1 MATSNIPT
9 PKTLNINDKSA
20 AVLWKAWRKTWNRF
34 EIATGIDEASDKKIV
49 CTLLSVIGD
58 DAVKVYDAFQY
69 SAGENQLDDV
79 LRKFEEHCNP
89 RQNIIFERYK
99 FKCRNQEAG
108 ESGAQYMTE
117 LRHAADNCDFGGIT
131 TSQII
136 RDRFVH
142 GLRERLLREKDL
154 TLERSYEMV
163 QAAEATAV
171 QTRIMQV
178 IKRCVL
184 YKPQTDFV
192 DVFKFIRTKLR
203 QRETAVWLASTA
215 RMTMVPEA
223 AQPMARSVGNVE
235 KKSFTKQMPQ

>member
-1 MATSNIPT
+1 M
-9 PKTLNINDKSA
+9 
-20 AVLWKAWRKTWNRF
+20 
-34 EIATGIDEASDKKIV
+34 
-49 CTLLSVIGD
+49 IGD

-69 SAGENQLDDV
+69 SAGENEDKLDDV

-89 RQNIIFERYK
+89 RQNIIFEIYK

-142 GLRERLLREKDL
+142 GLRDPKVRERLLREKDL

-171 QTRIMQV
+171 QTHIMAGDQ
-178 IKRCVL
+178 
-184 YKPQTDFV
+184 
-192 DVFKFIRTKLR
+192 
-203 QRETAVWLASTA
+203 AVCTVQAPN
-215 RMTMVPEA
+215 RF
-223 AQPMARSVGNVE
+223 RGRN
-235 KKSFTKQMPQ
+235 